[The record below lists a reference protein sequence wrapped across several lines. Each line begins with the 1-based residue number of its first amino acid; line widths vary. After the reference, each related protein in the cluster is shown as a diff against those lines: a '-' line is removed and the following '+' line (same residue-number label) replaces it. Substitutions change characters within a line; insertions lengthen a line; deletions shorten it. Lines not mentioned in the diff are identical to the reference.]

1 MKRGDTRE
9 FLETI
14 ESQDVYVHYKDRF
27 FFVNGCC
34 SEWDRKT
41 GKDIWARIEMYEL
54 ESDHGNAI
62 ADVCSI
68 TKPTV
73 REVMEEFTRIP
84 LIDGKTFWEQK
95 NELEWV

>member
-1 MKRGDTRE
+1 MKKGDTRE

-14 ESQDVYVHYKDRF
+14 VSQDAYIHYQDRF

-34 SEWDRKT
+34 TFKSESGERNS
-41 GKDIWARIEMYEL
+41 RIEMYEL

-73 REVMEEFTRIP
+73 EEVMAEFTRIP
-84 LIDGKTFWEQK
+84 LIDGKTFWKLE

>member
-1 MKRGDTRE
+1 MKQGNTRE

-14 ESQDVYVHYKDRF
+14 AAQDAYVHYKGRF

-34 SEWDRKT
+34 VDWDRKT
-41 GKDIWARIEMYEL
+41 KKVIWARLEMYEL
-54 ESDHGNAI
+54 ESDHGKAI

-73 REVMEEFTRIP
+73 QEVVDEFTRIP
-84 LIDGKTFWEQK
+84 LIDGKTFWELE
-95 NELEWV
+95 NDLEWV

>member
-1 MKRGDTRE
+1 MKKGDTRE

-14 ESQDVYVHYKDRF
+14 VSQDAYVHYKDRF
-27 FFVNGCC
+27 FFVNGGCTF
-34 SEWDRKT
+34 KT
-41 GKDIWARIEMYEL
+41 AVGEKRSRIEMYEL

-68 TKPTV
+68 TKSTL
-73 REVMEEFTRIP
+73 EEAMEEFTRIP
-84 LIDGKTFWEQK
+84 LIDGKTFWELE